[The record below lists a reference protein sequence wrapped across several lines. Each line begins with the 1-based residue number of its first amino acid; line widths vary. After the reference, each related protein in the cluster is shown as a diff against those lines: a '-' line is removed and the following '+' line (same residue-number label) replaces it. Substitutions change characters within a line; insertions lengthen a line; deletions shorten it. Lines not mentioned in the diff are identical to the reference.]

1 MTLEEFRDWFE
12 NDFLKGS
19 DNTSLSLISTHG
31 SNPIT
36 IYNDF
41 LDDELIES
49 RNGVLLSNLVKDI
62 TGEDLKGNYLLLSID
77 VDVESDDESDDDDDD
92 DSDEDEAQIPL
103 VRIRHSTQ

>member
-49 RNGVLLSNLVKDI
+49 RNGVLLSSLVKDI

-92 DSDEDEAQIPL
+92 SDEDEAQIPL